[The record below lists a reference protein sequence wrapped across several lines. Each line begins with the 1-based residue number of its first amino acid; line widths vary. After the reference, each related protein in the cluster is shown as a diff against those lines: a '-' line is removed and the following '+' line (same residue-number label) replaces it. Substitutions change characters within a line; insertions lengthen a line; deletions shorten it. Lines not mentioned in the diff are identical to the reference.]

1 MVPEEE
7 DGYAADRDR
16 EPKGEADPERRAR
29 ELLRT
34 ASHDLRSPL
43 TAIQLLV
50 QRLARLRQIGS
61 STDREADW
69 AAALSR
75 LSRVADHALALIEDI
90 LNTDRVG
97 PRPLPA
103 RPSGAR
109 VDVEDVIAEA
119 ITLQQELLERAK
131 CAVTVS
137 RKSGLVR
144 AQGAWDRGCLL
155 RIFCNLLQNVSKY
168 APTSPIHVQ
177 LARAGDKLR
186 IAFADRGPG
195 LRSGAEMAGK
205 YLDDG
210 VAPIGAHGLGIWI
223 VRRGVAELN
232 GSLKIRNAPGMGL
245 AFAIELPGLVSDPPG
260 R

>member
-7 DGYAADRDR
+7 DGYAAARDR
-16 EPKGEADPERRAR
+16 ESKGDADPERRAR

-50 QRLARLRQIGS
+50 QRLARLRQAGS
-61 STDREADW
+61 SNGDADW

-75 LSRVADHALALIEDI
+75 MSRVADHALALIEDI
-90 LNTDRVG
+90 LNTDRLG
-97 PRPLPA
+97 PRERQAL
-103 RPSGAR
+103 PSGAP

-119 ITLQQELLERAK
+119 ITLQQDLLERAK

-137 RKSGLVR
+137 RKSGLDR

-195 LRSGAEMAGK
+195 LRSGSEMAGK

-245 AFAIELPGLVSDPPG
+245 AFAIELPGLVSERSG
-260 R
+260 G

>member
-1 MVPEEE
+1 MVPETE
-7 DGYAADRDR
+7 DGFAAGFIDASSSQI
-16 EPKGEADPERRAR
+16 GPEQVAR

-50 QRLARLRQIGS
+50 QRLARLQHTRQGEG
-61 STDREADW
+61 DADW
-69 AAALSR
+69 EAILSR

-90 LNTDRVG
+90 LNADRVD
-97 PRPLPA
+97 PRQVSA
-103 RPSGAR
+103 RADEPP

-119 ITLQQELLERAK
+119 ITIQQEMLERAK

-137 RKSGLVR
+137 RKSGLER
-144 AQGAWDRGCLL
+144 AQGAWNRGCLL
-155 RIFCNLLQNVSKY
+155 RIFCNLLQNASKY
-168 APTSPIHVQ
+168 APASPIHVQ
-177 LARAGDKLR
+177 LARTGNRLR

-195 LRSGAEMAGK
+195 LGSGSEIAGK

-210 VAPIGAHGLGIWI
+210 LAPTGSHGLGIWI
-223 VRRGVAELN
+223 IRRGVAELN

-245 AFAIELPGLVSDPPG
+245 AFAIELPGLQS
-260 R
+260 

>member
-7 DGYAADRDR
+7 DGYAADRGG
-16 EPKGEADPERRAR
+16 EPQGEADPERRAR

-43 TAIQLLV
+43 TAILLLA
-50 QRLARLRQIGS
+50 QRLARLRQTGS
-61 STDREADW
+61 SGSEADW
-69 AAALSR
+69 AGILSR

-90 LNTDRVG
+90 LNTDRID
-97 PRPLPA
+97 PRELRERMAGSP
-103 RPSGAR
+103 
-109 VDVEDVIAEA
+109 VDVEEVIAEA
-119 ITLQQELLERAK
+119 ITLQQELLERAR

-137 RKSGLVR
+137 RKSGLDR

-155 RIFCNLLQNVSKY
+155 RIFCNLLQNASKY
-168 APTSPIHVQ
+168 APASPIHVQ

-195 LRSGAEMAGK
+195 LRSGSEMTGK

-210 VAPIGAHGLGIWI
+210 VAPIGTHGLGIWI

-245 AFAIELPGLVSDPPG
+245 AFAIELPGLVTDLPG

>member
-7 DGYAADRDR
+7 DGYAAALGRAS
-16 EPKGEADPERRAR
+16 KSEADPERRAR

-50 QRLARLRQIGS
+50 QRLARLRQTGS
-61 STDREADW
+61 SNRDADW

-75 LSRVADHALALIEDI
+75 MSRVADHALALIEDI
-90 LNTDRVG
+90 LNTDRIG
-97 PRPLPA
+97 RGELPE
-103 RPSGAR
+103 RPSGAP

-137 RKSGLVR
+137 RKSGLDR

-195 LRSGAEMAGK
+195 LRSGSEMAGK

-245 AFAIELPGLVSDPPG
+245 AFAIELPGLVSERSG
-260 R
+260 G

>member
-7 DGYAADRDR
+7 DGYPATRAR
-16 EPKGEADPERRAR
+16 ESKGETDAERSAR

-43 TAIQLLV
+43 TAIQLLAK
-50 QRLARLRQIGS
+50 RLARLRQAETSGS
-61 STDREADW
+61 DADW
-69 AAALSR
+69 ASTLSR

-90 LNTDRVG
+90 LNSDRIG
-97 PRPLPA
+97 PRQP
-103 RPSGAR
+103 GAR
-109 VDVEDVIAEA
+109 SAEAPVDVEDVIAEA
-119 ITLQQELLERAK
+119 IALQQELLERAK

-137 RKSGLVR
+137 RKSGLDR
-144 AQGAWDRGCLL
+144 AQGAWDKGCLL
-155 RIFCNLLQNVSKY
+155 RIFCNLLQNASKY
-168 APTSPIHVQ
+168 APASPIHVQ
-177 LARAGDKLR
+177 LARAGDRLR

-195 LRSGAEMAGK
+195 LKSSVELTGK

-245 AFAIELPGLVSDPPG
+245 AFAIELPGLES
-260 R
+260 

>member
-7 DGYAADRDR
+7 DGYAAARGGGS
-16 EPKGEADPERRAR
+16 KGEADPERRAR

-50 QRLARLRQIGS
+50 QRLARLRQAGS
-61 STDREADW
+61 SDRDADW

-75 LSRVADHALALIEDI
+75 MSRVADHALALIEDI
-90 LNTDRVG
+90 LNTDRIG
-97 PRPLPA
+97 PRQLPA
-103 RPSGAR
+103 RPSGSP

-119 ITLQQELLERAK
+119 ITLQQDLLERAK

-137 RKSGLVR
+137 RKSGLDR

-195 LRSGAEMAGK
+195 LRSGSEMAGK

-260 R
+260 Q